1 MQDEYNQFGN
11 LLMDA
16 IKADRKNILDVL
28 KRNGLMVGENIPDLT
43 LFYVVREAMEKSE
56 TFKKDLYSV
65 LTVYTMNNSNK
76 INNIMENN
84 MYLNVNGTPDP
95 VLNSTTV
102 ATTAPAKAPSEWSAG
117 NIFSKVITL
126 GDKFLDYNKT
136 EAEKLKAEAEKAKA
150 IAAGKISENKS
161 TVATTAPVEKSN
173 TTLYV
178 VLGVVLLA
186 SVGGYVYLKNR
197 NKV

>member
-1 MQDEYNQFGN
+1 
-11 LLMDA
+11 MDA
-16 IKADRKNILDVL
+16 IKADRKNILEVL

-43 LFYVVREAMEKSE
+43 LFYVVRDAMGKSQP
-56 TFKKDLYSV
+56 FKKDLYSV
-65 LTVYTMNNSNK
+65 LTVYIMNSSNQN
-76 INNIMENN
+76 NNIMENN
-84 MYLNVNGTPDP
+84 MYLNAGGDP
-95 VLNSTTV
+95 ILNSTTV
-102 ATTAPAKAPSEWSAG
+102 ATTGTAKAPSEWSAG
-117 NIFSKVITL
+117 NIFNKVITL

-150 IAAGKISENKS
+150 IAAGKISDS
-161 TVATTAPVEKSN
+161 QGSITAATPAEKSN

-186 SVGGYVYLKNR
+186 SVGGFVYLKNR

>member
-43 LFYVVREAMEKSE
+43 LFYVVREAMVKSQP
-56 TFKKDLYSV
+56 FKKDLYSA
-65 LTVYTMNNSNK
+65 LTVYTMNNSNQK
-76 INNIMENN
+76 NNTMENN
-84 MYLNVNGTPDP
+84 MYLNVNGNDP
-95 VLNSTTV
+95 ILNSTTV
-102 ATTAPAKAPSEWSAG
+102 ATTAPAKAPSEWSFG
-117 NIFSKVITL
+117 SIFSKVTQL
-126 GDKFLDYNKT
+126 GDLGLKYVQT
-136 EAEKLKAEAEKAKA
+136 EADKAKAEAEKAKA
-150 IAAGKISENKS
+150 IAAGKISENQ
-161 TVATTAPVEKSN
+161 TQLPVTPAQKSN

>member
-1 MQDEYNQFGN
+1 MQDEYNEFGN

-16 IKADRKNILDVL
+16 VKADRKNILDVL

-43 LFYVVREAMEKSE
+43 LFYVVRDAMGKSE

-65 LTVYTMNNSNK
+65 LTVYTINNSNQK
-76 INNIMENN
+76 NNTMENK
-84 MYLNVNGTPDP
+84 MYSNVSGNDP
-95 VLNSTTV
+95 ILNSTTV
-102 ATTAPAKAPSEWSAG
+102 ATTAPAKAPSEWSFG
-117 NIFSKVITL
+117 SIFSKVTVL

-150 IAAGKISENKS
+150 IAAGKISENQTS
-161 TVATTAPVEKSN
+161 LPATTAQKSN

>member
-16 IKADRKNILDVL
+16 IKADRKNILEVL

-43 LFYVVREAMEKSE
+43 LFYVVRDAMGKSE

-65 LTVYTMNNSNK
+65 LTGYIMNSSNQN
-76 INNIMENN
+76 NNIMENN
-84 MYLNVNGTPDP
+84 MYLNVNGNDP
-95 VLNSTTV
+95 ILNSTTV
-102 ATTAPAKAPSEWSAG
+102 ATTAPAKAPSEWSFG
-117 NIFSKVITL
+117 SIFSKVTQL
-126 GDKFLDYNKT
+126 GDLGLKYVQT
-136 EAEKLKAEAEKAKA
+136 EADKAKAEAEKAKA
-150 IAAGKISENKS
+150 IAAGKISENQ
-161 TVATTAPVEKSN
+161 TQLPVTPAQKSN